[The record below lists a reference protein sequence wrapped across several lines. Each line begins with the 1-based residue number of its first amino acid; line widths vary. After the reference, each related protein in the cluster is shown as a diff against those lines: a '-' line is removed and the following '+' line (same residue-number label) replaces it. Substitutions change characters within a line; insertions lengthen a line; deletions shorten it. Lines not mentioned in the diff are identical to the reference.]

1 MTLKKA
7 TLVFSFFLS
16 LLTFCLSLAPG
27 HNGDMPFYIAAVFSR
42 QGLTDQEAFS
52 KAREVIREEMSSEEG
67 IRHIYRL
74 DHADKNLL
82 DFYRIKPLYIF
93 LIAAFHHVGIPF
105 ILSTLIPSLI
115 SFFLI
120 GCILFSWSAKVFAP
134 LPALIFSIILL
145 LINPSIILARL
156 SSPDPLSNLF
166 LFYCFYRIYFEK
178 RYTWTILFLLVS
190 LFIRLDNL
198 IAVCILAVLMK
209 YWPAPGAKTRIA
221 AEVFLFTVLVAVA
234 TAVWVNF
241 YFESGFWWFTRVTY
255 IQSFHAY
262 CLQVL
267 VYFLSLSQ
275 SFFPALLL
283 FAFLAVFKGKMKG
296 KKRTVHLLLG
306 IGSILFFR
314 FLLFPSFEE
323 RFETAFYLTGFLLLL
338 EILSEP
344 AFSKGSPPIA
354 GESPVPA

>member
-1 MTLKKA
+1 MTFKKA
-7 TLVFSFFLS
+7 TLVFSFFLL
-16 LLTFCLSLAPG
+16 LLTFCLSLVPG

-42 QGLTDQEAFS
+42 QGFTDQEAFS
-52 KAREVIREEMSSEEG
+52 KAGEVIRKEMPTEEG
-67 IRHIYRL
+67 VRHIYRL

-93 LIAAFHHVGIPF
+93 LIDAFHYLGIPF

-115 SFFLI
+115 SFILI
-120 GCILFSWSAKVFAP
+120 GCILFSWSARVFSP
-134 LPALIFSIILL
+134 LPALIFSMILL

-156 SSPDPLSNLF
+156 SSPDPASNLI

-178 RYTWTILFLLVS
+178 PYTWTILFLLIS

-198 IAVCILAVLMK
+198 VAVCILAALMK
-209 YWPAPGAKTRIA
+209 YWPAPGAKTRIPA
-221 AEVFLFTVLVAVA
+221 KVFLFVILFSAA
-234 TAVWVNF
+234 TAVWINF
-241 YFESGFWWFTRVTY
+241 YFESNFWWFTRIAYV
-255 IQSFHAY
+255 QSFHAY
-262 CLQVL
+262 GLQVL

-283 FAFLAVFKGKMKG
+283 LNFLAIFKGGMKG
-296 KKRTVHLLLG
+296 KKRTVYLLLG

-323 RFETAFYLTGFLLLL
+323 RFETAFCLTGFLLLL
-338 EILSEP
+338 EILTEP
-344 AFSKGSPPIA
+344 AFPKGTPPA
-354 GESPVPA
+354 AAESPAPA